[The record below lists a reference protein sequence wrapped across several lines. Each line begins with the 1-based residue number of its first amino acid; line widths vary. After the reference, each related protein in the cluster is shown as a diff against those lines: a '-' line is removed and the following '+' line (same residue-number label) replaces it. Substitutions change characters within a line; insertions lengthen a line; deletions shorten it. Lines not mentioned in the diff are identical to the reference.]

1 VKVLLIICLHRTDE
15 NNIEFY
21 MANNSIVIDTDI
33 TVKETDY

>member
-15 NNIEFY
+15 NNIEIY
-21 MANNSIVIDTDI
+21 MVNNSIVIDTDI